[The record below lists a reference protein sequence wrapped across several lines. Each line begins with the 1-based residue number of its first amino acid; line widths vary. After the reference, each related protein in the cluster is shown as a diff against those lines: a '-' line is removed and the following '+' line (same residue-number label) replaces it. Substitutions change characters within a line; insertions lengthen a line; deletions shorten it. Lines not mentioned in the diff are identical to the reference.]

1 MSTGLNLAARNN
13 QVDFIAAQYDAAAT
27 PGTIKVYSAPRPST
41 GGGVG
46 AAVLL
51 GTYTLASTSFPASVN
66 GQAVANPIVD
76 APAIAAGTA
85 YWARGEDGDGNFVK
99 DVSVGLL
106 GSGAELKLKSLEVE
120 DGGTLKAPSY
130 TIIAGNP

>member
-27 PGTIKVYSAPRPST
+27 PGVIEVYSAPRPLT
-41 GGGVG
+41 GALPG

-51 GTYTLASTSFPASVN
+51 GTYTLSAISFPDAVA
-66 GQAVANPIVD
+66 GQAIANPITD
-76 APAIAAGTA
+76 ASPTVAGTA
-85 YWARGEDGDGNFVK
+85 FWARGKDGDGNFVK
-99 DVSVGLL
+99 DISVGLL
-106 GSGAELKLKSLEVE
+106 GSDAELKVRTLQTE